1 MPGWAVALLIS
12 GGTLLEV
19 GLVYLL
25 LRATIGSSFG
35 KLAKAFPLQEPSPSA
50 VRRNFQSFRFGLVN
64 AGFSVH
70 VVVDEDHLHLL
81 PAAILRW
88 CGARGTSV
96 PWAEVEVRGKAGS
109 FRRAKVGGVDMYGP
123 RWCLDLAS
131 PPQV

>member
-1 MPGWAVALLIS
+1 MPGWAVAALIA
-12 GGTLLEV
+12 GATLLEV
-19 GLVYLL
+19 GLVYVL

-35 KLAKAFPLQEPSPSA
+35 KLSRAFPFQQPAASA

-70 VVVDEDHLHLL
+70 VAVDEDHLHLM

-88 CGARGTSV
+88 SGAQPASV
-96 PWAEVEVRGKAGS
+96 PWSQVELKGKVGS
-109 FRRAKVGGVDMYGP
+109 FRHAKVGGVDLYGP

-131 PPQV
+131 PTEL